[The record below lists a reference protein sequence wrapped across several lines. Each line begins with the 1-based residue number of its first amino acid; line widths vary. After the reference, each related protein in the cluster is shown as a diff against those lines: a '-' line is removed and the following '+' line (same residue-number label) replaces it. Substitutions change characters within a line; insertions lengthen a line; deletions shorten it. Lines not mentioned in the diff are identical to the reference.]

1 MRAWTVHPPP
11 SDQTAR
17 PAPRGSV
24 PMADQVVAPPAAAK
38 AGARPQ
44 GGLLLVPEGFAWGA
58 LLFGPLWLLA
68 HRLWIPLLL
77 WLALAVLA
85 ALLLPEMLRPW
96 LALAAHWL
104 LGLQG
109 QDLRRWALAR
119 RGRPA
124 QGVVLGADPEAA
136 LSRALAARP
145 DWAAAEAAGLR
156 RAAPLPQGVPA

>member
-11 SDQTAR
+11 PAR

-24 PMADQVVAPPAAAK
+24 PASGQGMAPPAP
-38 AGARPQ
+38 ARR
-44 GGLLLVPEGFAWGA
+44 GGLVLVPEGFAWGA

-68 HRLWIPLLL
+68 QRLWIPLLL
-77 WLALAVLA
+77 WLALAVAA
-85 ALLLPEMLRPW
+85 ALLLPEPLRPW

-124 QGVVLGADPEAA
+124 QGVVLAADHEAA

-156 RAAPLPQGVPA
+156 PAQPTPQGVPA